1 MKRLVSAL
9 DETVARYAAFEM
21 TVNGAV
27 TNACKPTCRTC
38 SECCCAIRFC
48 AEAVESQWLKMVA
61 ARAGHQL
68 GDYHDRSGW
77 LTPSGCQLTVG
88 RPPVCYE
95 FFCDAILRAEES
107 APRRHALRVLGR
119 LVGFVGRNALGG
131 RHLVTLTADEI
142 HCLDCD
148 RLRTRLMSAE
158 EVFTDCM
165 EILTTGTGTYT
176 RLRRVMAL
184 PKELE
189 H

>member
-1 MKRLVSAL
+1 MVSTLA
-9 DETVARYAAFEM
+9 ETVARYITLEM
-21 TVNGAV
+21 KVNGAV
-27 TNACKPTCRTC
+27 TNTCRPTCQAC
-38 SECCCAIRFC
+38 SEYCCAVRFC
-48 AEAVESQWLKMVA
+48 AEAVDSQWLKMVA
-61 ARAGHQL
+61 ARADHQS
-68 GDYHDRSGW
+68 GDYDDQNGW
-77 LTPSGCQLTVG
+77 LTPSGCRLTVG

-95 FFCDAILRAEES
+95 FFCDAILRSEES

-119 LVGFVGRNALGG
+119 LVGFAGKNALGG
-131 RHLVTLTADEI
+131 RHLITLTANEI
-142 HCLDCD
+142 HDRLDCD

-176 RLRRVMAL
+176 RLRRVMAI